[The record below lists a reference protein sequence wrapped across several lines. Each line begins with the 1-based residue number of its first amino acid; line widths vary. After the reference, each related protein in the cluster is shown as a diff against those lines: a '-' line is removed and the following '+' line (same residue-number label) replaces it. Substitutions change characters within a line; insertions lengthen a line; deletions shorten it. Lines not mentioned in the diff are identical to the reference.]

1 MSLIPKWIKN
11 VFMSLSGRFFRLCFP
26 KGLNHL
32 QRSAVLIILHR
43 EKVVKGHYTE
53 SYLVAEK
60 TNVERDPPCEA
71 DRGE

>member
-1 MSLIPKWIKN
+1 MDKKC
-11 VFMSLSGRFFRLCFP
+11 FYMSLSGRFFRLCFP

-32 QRSAVLIILHR
+32 QWSGVLIILHR
-43 EKVVKGHYTE
+43 EKAVKGHYTE